1 MSTLTGPPI
10 PPLAN
15 EFQILTQAVERI
27 QKALRPIIKAQTEIE
42 KVPKVSQSQ
51 CDAILKLSAF
61 TDRQARFG
69 VEIKKSFEMR
79 DLVQFVEK
87 LRVKSPGLEKI
98 SANAAQNRKMLEPMI
113 VARYLSK
120 PAQEFLKSANISYA
134 DATGNFMIS
143 SLENG
148 IFCESDKGAA
158 SDPWRVPGRP
168 SGSIRGNAAAKVVRA
183 LIDEL
188 SGMSIPELIRSAKSS
203 SSTAYRVVEYL
214 DSQAL
219 LEREGSAITN
229 VSWKEVIRR
238 WSAEYSYW
246 KENSV
251 IGFLDPRG
259 IDSTL
264 KKLKDESSDGYAIT
278 GTVAAAEYAS
288 YAEAKQLTM
297 YAKYPVELAK
307 KLGLKPVDTGA
318 NVYIAATAYDV
329 VFKRTRVVS
338 GLSYVGPSQ
347 IAVDLLSGPGR
358 NPEEAQALI
367 EWMEKNEKKWRKS
380 A

>member
-1 MSTLTGPPI
+1 MNAPEKI
-10 PPLAN
+10 PVTPLVN
-15 EFQILTQAVERI
+15 EFQILAQAAERI
-27 QKALRPIIKAQTEIE
+27 QEALKPIMRAQAEIE
-42 KVPKVSQSQ
+42 KITKVPRPQY
-51 CDAILKLSAF
+51 DAILKLSAF
-61 TDRQARFG
+61 TDKQARFG

-79 DLVQFVEK
+79 DLTQSIEK
-87 LRVKSPGLEKI
+87 LRAKSPALEKL
-98 SANAAQNRKMLEPMI
+98 SANAAQIKKVLEPMI
-113 VARYLSK
+113 VARYLSR

-148 IFCESDKGAA
+148 IFCESDKGAT
-158 SDPWRVPGRP
+158 SDPWRMPGRP

-188 SGMSIPELIRSAKSS
+188 PTISMPELIRRAKSS

-214 DSQAL
+214 DNEAL
-219 LEREGSAITN
+219 LEREGPAITD
-229 VSWKEVIRR
+229 VSWKNLIRR
-238 WSAEYSYW
+238 WSDEYSYW
-246 KENSV
+246 NENSI

-264 KKLKDESSDGYAIT
+264 KKLKDESDDDYAIT
-278 GTVAAAEYAS
+278 GSIAAAEYAP

-297 YAKYPVELAK
+297 YAKYPIELAK
-307 KLGLKPVDTGA
+307 KLGLKPVDMGA
-318 NVYIAATAYDV
+318 NVFIAATAYDV
-329 VFKRTRVVS
+329 VFERTRVVG
-338 GLSYVGPSQ
+338 GLNYVGPSQ
-347 IAVDLLSGPGR
+347 IAVDLLNGPGR

-380 A
+380 T